1 MEALDKVA
9 GLIGYAIV
17 NAEDG
22 SVQSIRGSSTAPIG
36 DLTAFFS
43 SAGEVIVK
51 SLAMGDIGYLSLSYG
66 SKRLVVFPHGAKY
79 VGIEVERDRSPDDV
93 LKNVKASISTVRQGE
108 IKLAHSIRSK
118 IYQINLLVDEFGGR
132 DQKQHWCELLSQG
145 LGILG
150 GDIVPYVGVANEK
163 LAIKE
168 EVPHGREDDFVQALR
183 SIIDFLVKKAVAEMG
198 SSQARQ
204 KVQAVIAK
212 MK

>member
-9 GLIGYAIV
+9 GLIGYAVV

-43 SAGEVIVK
+43 SAGEVIAK
-51 SLAMGDIGYLSLSYG
+51 SLAMGDIGYISLSYG
-66 SKRLVVFPHGAKY
+66 SKRLVVFPHGSTY
-79 VGIEVERDRSPDDV
+79 VGIEVEHDRNPDDV
-93 LKNVKASISTVRQGE
+93 LKSVHASISTTRQVE

-118 IYQINLLVDEFGGR
+118 IYQINLLVEEFGGS
-132 DQKQHWCELLSQG
+132 DEKHHWCQLLSQG
-145 LGILG
+145 LGFLG
-150 GDIVPYVGVANEK
+150 GDIVSYVGIVNDK
-163 LAIKE
+163 LVVKE
-168 EVPHGREDDFVQALR
+168 EVPHAREEDFVQALR
-183 SIIDFLVKKAVAEMG
+183 SIIDFLVKKAVAQMG

>member
-1 MEALDKVA
+1 MEALDKIA
-9 GLIGYAIV
+9 GLIGYAVV

-43 SAGEVIVK
+43 SAGEVIGK
-51 SLAMGDIGYLSLSYG
+51 SLALGDIEYVSLSYG
-66 SKRLVVFPHGAKY
+66 SKRLVVFPHGPQY
-79 VGIEVERDRSPDDV
+79 VGIEVERVRTPDDV
-93 LKNVKASISTVRQGE
+93 LTRVRASISRTRQVDV
-108 IKLAHSIRSK
+108 KLAHSIRSK

-145 LGILG
+145 IGFLG
-150 GDIVPYVGVANEK
+150 GDIVPYVGVMNDK
-163 LAIKE
+163 LIIKE
-168 EVPHGREDDFVQALR
+168 DVPHGREEDFVQALR
-183 SIIDFLVKKAVAEMG
+183 SVIDFLVKKAVAEMG
-198 SSQARQ
+198 SSLARQ

>member
-1 MEALDKVA
+1 MEALDKIA
-9 GLIGYAIV
+9 GIISYGVV

-22 SVQSIRGSSTAPIG
+22 SVQTIRGSSTAPIG

-43 SAGEVIVK
+43 SAGEVVVK
-51 SLAMGDIGYLSLSYG
+51 SLVMGDIGYISLSYG
-66 SKRLVVFPHGAKY
+66 SKRLVIFPHGSKY
-79 VGIEVERDRSPDDV
+79 VGVEVARDRNPEDV
-93 LKNVKASISTVRQGE
+93 LKQVKASISTTRQVE
-108 IKLAHSIRSK
+108 VKLAHSIRSK

-132 DQKQHWCELLSQG
+132 DQKQHWCELLNQG

-150 GDIVPYVGVANEK
+150 GDIVPHVGIVNEK
-163 LAIKE
+163 LIMKE
-168 EVPHGREDDFVQALR
+168 EVPHGNEEDFVQALR
-183 SIIDFLVKKAVAEMG
+183 SVIDFLVKKAVAEMG